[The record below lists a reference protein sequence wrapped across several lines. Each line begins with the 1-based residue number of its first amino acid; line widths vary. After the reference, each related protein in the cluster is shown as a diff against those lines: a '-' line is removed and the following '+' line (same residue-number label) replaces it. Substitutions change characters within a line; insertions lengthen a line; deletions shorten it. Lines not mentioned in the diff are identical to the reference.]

1 MIKRFFEAANRFIE
15 RSKYSGLVIALIS
28 FLVILGFSFTEAYE
42 VFELKLYDI
51 RFKMKP
57 SIDQWDRLVFLD
69 IDENSTTTIGEFP
82 WPRDKYA
89 EGFDVLSEVGAR
101 QATLD
106 IMFPDA
112 SPVQINREGFND
124 LVTKARRRSRIAET
138 DVLNAAVDRDGI
150 FAGGVRRSRNVI
162 LSFTF
167 SPDPLTRDVIERQ
180 KSRIF
185 LEAKKR
191 FIKISS
197 IPVPKGREG
206 EFEDIREK
214 GILTYPIPE
223 LMKTA
228 KMFGYVNSYSD
239 IDGVIRKVR
248 IVRMYEGRIYFNLAL
263 SMFID
268 LFSVK
273 LNNIVVTPG
282 REVLLKDALDPD
294 TYTKRDISIPIDN
307 KGMLFVN
314 WAGPGP
320 REKSF
325 RLVPFYSL
333 LDYGKWAEAVHTY
346 FNNVDRENQ
355 SEERI
360 LLYQN
365 YDNLT
370 DQFRNTNKTTEKK
383 AILKKLSEIKDKI
396 NKIESGYLIQKEKNI
411 DRVKKELQ
419 KKDNPKLREEL
430 GYLEEEQKAIKL
442 VLLVKSLSG
451 KAVLTGLTATG
462 THDIGVTPLS
472 KEYPE
477 VGTYH
482 NTVNTIYQ
490 DEYIRKAG
498 PLVNYILMLLVALA
512 MGFLIQRLNARMSI
526 LTIVV
531 SFIVLNGL
539 ISMIFAL
546 MNTWIEQLGVSL
558 SMLLPSITIAAV
570 KFLNEENQ
578 KRFIK
583 NAFSHYLA
591 PGVIDEIIKHPESLE
606 LGGENREITIFFS
619 DVAGFSTI
627 SEKLTPPQL
636 VALLNEYL
644 SEMTDI
650 ILSYGGTVD
659 KYEGDAIMAFYGAP
673 HHMDDHALKAC
684 LASIDMKKRLKEMQ
698 EEWASR
704 GENPLSAR
712 MGMNTGDA
720 VVGNMGS
727 KTRMDYTAMGDSVN
741 LASRL
746 EGANKHYS
754 TNAMISESTYD
765 RARDFLEVR
774 KLDRI
779 RVVGKSEPVT
789 IYELLGRKG
798 NLPDRMYEML
808 DIYTQGLDNFANREW
823 KRARSLFKQAL
834 KVIPDDGPS
843 QTYVE
848 RCGEFMRKPPSRNW
862 DGVYRMKSK

>member
-124 LVTKARRRSRIAET
+124 LVLKAKRRSRIAET

-180 KSRIF
+180 KSRVF

-191 FIKISS
+191 FTEISS
-197 IPVPKGREG
+197 IPVPRGREG
-206 EFEDIREK
+206 EFERIREK
-214 GILTYPIPE
+214 GRLTYPIPE

-248 IVRMYEGRIYFNLAL
+248 LVRMYDGRIYFNLAL

-268 LFSVK
+268 LFSVS
-273 LNNIVVTPG
+273 LDNIVVTPG
-282 REVLLKDALDPD
+282 KEVLLKDALDPD

-314 WAGPGP
+314 WAGPVP

-333 LDYGKWAEAVHTY
+333 LDYGKWGEAVHTY

-370 DQFRNTNKTTEKK
+370 EQFRKTKKIPDKK
-383 AILKKLSEIKDKI
+383 AILKKLSEIR
-396 NKIESGYLIQKEKNI
+396 NKITGIENGYLKQKEKVI
-411 DRVKKELQ
+411 DQVKKELQ
-419 KKDNPKLREEL
+419 KKDDPKLREEL

-451 KAVLTGLTATG
+451 KAVLTGGRRRTVAAA
-462 THDIGVTPLS
+462 IGL
-472 KEYPE
+472 
-477 VGTYH
+477 
-482 NTVNTIYQ
+482 
-490 DEYIRKAG
+490 
-498 PLVNYILMLLVALA
+498 
-512 MGFLIQRLNARMSI
+512 
-526 LTIVV
+526 
-531 SFIVLNGL
+531 
-539 ISMIFAL
+539 
-546 MNTWIEQLGVSL
+546 
-558 SMLLPSITIAAV
+558 
-570 KFLNEENQ
+570 
-578 KRFIK
+578 
-583 NAFSHYLA
+583 
-591 PGVIDEIIKHPESLE
+591 
-606 LGGENREITIFFS
+606 
-619 DVAGFSTI
+619 
-627 SEKLTPPQL
+627 
-636 VALLNEYL
+636 
-644 SEMTDI
+644 
-650 ILSYGGTVD
+650 
-659 KYEGDAIMAFYGAP
+659 
-673 HHMDDHALKAC
+673 
-684 LASIDMKKRLKEMQ
+684 
-698 EEWASR
+698 
-704 GENPLSAR
+704 
-712 MGMNTGDA
+712 
-720 VVGNMGS
+720 
-727 KTRMDYTAMGDSVN
+727 
-741 LASRL
+741 
-746 EGANKHYS
+746 
-754 TNAMISESTYD
+754 
-765 RARDFLEVR
+765 
-774 KLDRI
+774 
-779 RVVGKSEPVT
+779 
-789 IYELLGRKG
+789 
-798 NLPDRMYEML
+798 
-808 DIYTQGLDNFANREW
+808 
-823 KRARSLFKQAL
+823 
-834 KVIPDDGPS
+834 S
-843 QTYVE
+843 QTGCE
-848 RCGEFMRKPPSRNW
+848 RRLSLHSVDFV
-862 DGVYRMKSK
+862 DGGNIP